1 VNVHTHVRVFS
12 ANVLVARMCDQPVA
26 FEPPWLYYWDDR
38 DGPGWQG
45 WWIAPA
51 VGSESFMA
59 FAPGDFS
66 SPAGARAWVGDWL
79 LDVHV
84 AELEHSVLAVRAA
97 GMAFEGAYTRLQRE
111 NHGKPVYRRERDLSA
126 AEVAFMGEDPS
137 DVVIYGRQM
146 PLARDSA
153 SRPVEGVP
161 VGVALDITR
170 TALGWVTGSGSLP
183 EGFCSPSSGEA
194 AATEGAASVA
204 VASAWPMVIAHGVAS
219 ASPTPSRA
227 PRRTVHVD
235 GPAGLD
241 VVVSKGPDEWLS
253 VPELAD
259 DEDWPLPVGWV
270 LAERSILHVTST
282 VRELLETAIAHLS
295 DDLPESLRTLP
306 QVLEQVRTLRRL
318 LEQGGF
324 RVCAWSDEE

>member
-1 VNVHTHVRVFS
+1 
-12 ANVLVARMCDQPVA
+12 
-26 FEPPWLYYWDDR
+26 
-38 DGPGWQG
+38 
-45 WWIAPA
+45 
-51 VGSESFMA
+51 
-59 FAPGDFS
+59 
-66 SPAGARAWVGDWL
+66 
-79 LDVHV
+79 
-84 AELEHSVLAVRAA
+84 
-97 GMAFEGAYTRLQRE
+97 
-111 NHGKPVYRRERDLSA
+111 
-126 AEVAFMGEDPS
+126 
-137 DVVIYGRQM
+137 
-146 PLARDSA
+146 
-153 SRPVEGVP
+153 
-161 VGVALDITR
+161 
-170 TALGWVTGSGSLP
+170 
-183 EGFCSPSSGEA
+183 
-194 AATEGAASVA
+194 
-204 VASAWPMVIAHGVAS
+204 MVIAHGVAS